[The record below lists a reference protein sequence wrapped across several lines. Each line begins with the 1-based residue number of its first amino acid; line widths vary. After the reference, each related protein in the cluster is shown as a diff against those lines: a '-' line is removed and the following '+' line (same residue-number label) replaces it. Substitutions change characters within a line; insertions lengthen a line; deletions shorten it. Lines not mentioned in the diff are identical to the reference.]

1 MVLSWDI
8 TEIVKKKNF
17 ISPKDKK
24 DWVTFTK
31 QMGNVKA
38 KESDLLKE
46 NIEVSEVKKLDLH
59 GFSLI
64 EANKIVKNFII
75 NSFNSGYKKLLIVTG
90 KGLRSKSHDNPYLSE
105 KLSVLRYSVPE
116 YIKNDENLAN
126 KINSQEEAFCN
137 TQGSKGLGGFYK
149 TDGRY
154 QSQRIWLIKE
164 KYWNK

>member
-8 TEIVKKKNF
+8 SEIVKKKNF
-17 ISPKDKK
+17 FSFKDKK
-24 DWVTFTK
+24 DWFAFTK
-31 QMGNVKA
+31 QMGNIKA

-46 NIEVSEVKKLDLH
+46 NIEINEIKKLDLH

-64 EANKIVKNFII
+64 EANKIAKNFII

-105 KLSVLRYSVPE
+105 KLSVLKYSVRE

-126 KINSQEEAFCN
+126 KINTISTADI
-137 TQGSKGLGGFYK
+137 KDGGEGAIYIFLK
-149 TDGRY
+149 N
-154 QSQRIWLIKE
+154 
-164 KYWNK
+164 NKKFIE

>member
-8 TEIVKKKNF
+8 TEIVKKKIF
-17 ISPKDKK
+17 ISSKDKK
-24 DWVTFTK
+24 DWVAFTK
-31 QMGNVKA
+31 QMGNIKA

-46 NIEVSEVKKLDLH
+46 NIEVSEIKKLDLH
-59 GFSLI
+59 GFSLV

-105 KLSVLRYSVPE
+105 KLSVLKYSVRE

-126 KINSQEEAFCN
+126 KINSISTADI
-137 TQGSKGLGGFYK
+137 KDGGEGAIYILLK
-149 TDGRY
+149 
-154 QSQRIWLIKE
+154 
-164 KYWNK
+164 NKKNFTK

>member
-1 MVLSWDI
+1 MVPSWDI

-17 ISPKDKK
+17 ISSKDKK
-24 DWVTFTK
+24 DWVAFTK
-31 QMGNVKA
+31 QMGNIKA
-38 KESDLLKE
+38 KESDILKK
-46 NIEVSEVKKLDLH
+46 NIKVSEVKKLDLH

-126 KINSQEEAFCN
+126 KINSISTADI
-137 TQGSKGLGGFYK
+137 KDGGEGAIYILLK
-149 TDGRY
+149 
-154 QSQRIWLIKE
+154 
-164 KYWNK
+164 NKKNFTK

>member
-1 MVLSWDI
+1 MVSSWDI

-17 ISPKDKK
+17 VSSKDKK
-24 DWVTFTK
+24 DWLAFTK
-31 QMGNVKA
+31 QMGNIKA

-46 NIEVSEVKKLDLH
+46 NIKLSEVKKLDLH
-59 GFSLI
+59 EFSLI

-105 KLSVLRYSVPE
+105 KLNVLKYSVPE

-126 KINSQEEAFCN
+126 KINRISTAD
-137 TQGSKGLGGFYK
+137 TKDGGEGAIYIFLK
-149 TDGRY
+149 N
-154 QSQRIWLIKE
+154 
-164 KYWNK
+164 NKNL